1 MTQGYLISSR
11 ALEIGV
17 RLRCQKLHAVFI
29 GSMQKL
35 IRSAIFEGLLGR
47 CYFQFKALWTRRREP
62 RYPLWSRSEAE
73 ASLKCMLWQHNV
85 SPLPPTVSLSLP
97 LAHLPLYT

>member
-17 RLRCQKLHAVFI
+17 RLRCQRLHAVFI
-29 GSMQKL
+29 GSAQKL

-47 CYFQFKALWTRRREP
+47 CYFQFKALRAQKREARHP
-62 RYPLWSRSEAE
+62 FWGRS
-73 ASLKCMLWQHNV
+73 
-85 SPLPPTVSLSLP
+85 
-97 LAHLPLYT
+97 